1 MMPDWLWELDKHLNE
16 VALDVALAA
25 LMAAGVTEGLRFL
38 FEAL

>member
-16 VALDVALAA
+16 VALHVALAG
-25 LMAAGVTEGLRFL
+25 LVAAGVTEGLRFL